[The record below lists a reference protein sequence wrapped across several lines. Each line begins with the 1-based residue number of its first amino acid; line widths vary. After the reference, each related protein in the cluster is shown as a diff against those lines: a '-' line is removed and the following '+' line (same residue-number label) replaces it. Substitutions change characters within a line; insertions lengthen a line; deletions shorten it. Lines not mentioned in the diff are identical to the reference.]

1 MLPTLAPTDWTAIS
15 ALWQYSNDG
24 RSAATYSPDRK
35 RCYNSN
41 SKELEERN
49 EFQIQCEV
57 IRGEAKRVASSG
69 WRGNFG
75 RDAIYNLCSLKQ
87 D

>member
-24 RSAATYSPDRK
+24 RSATTYSSDRK

-41 SKELEERN
+41 GKELEERK
-49 EFQIQCEV
+49 EFQIQYEV
-57 IRGEAKRVASSG
+57 MRSEAKRVASSG
-69 WRGNFG
+69 
-75 RDAIYNLCSLKQ
+75 
-87 D
+87 